1 MSPHF
6 DAWKQDLLV
15 SAGDAS
21 PYVCRMG
28 DSILD
33 LLWKDGCDSTM
44 TGLMGYVIQGLS
56 KRHEIH
62 ASQRDSGQSPID
74 VARQ

>member
-1 MSPHF
+1 
-6 DAWKQDLLV
+6 
-15 SAGDAS
+15 
-21 PYVCRMG
+21 MG

-62 ASQRDSGQSPID
+62 ASQRDSGQSSID